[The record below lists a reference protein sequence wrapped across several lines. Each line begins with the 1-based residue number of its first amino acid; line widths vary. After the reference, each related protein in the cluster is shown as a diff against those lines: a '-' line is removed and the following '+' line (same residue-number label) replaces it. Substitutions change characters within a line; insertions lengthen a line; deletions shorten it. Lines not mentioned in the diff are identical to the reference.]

1 MSVTQH
7 HHEAF
12 TNLLQQ
18 SQWDEAQSL
27 WLDLADKLAD
37 QPDFLLLLVKEFS
50 DVGQPTLA
58 AELAALLA
66 PSLHAAGK
74 HHEWLYALKLQAG
87 ATHPPDRNLR
97 GELFAAYRQIYD
109 NDPRLSTILTATRFE
124 ATATPLPA
132 AIAKTDI
139 LLALNVGN
147 FCQHKSWGV
156 GKIKVFDTTLNRLV
170 IAFAHN
176 PDHAMQLAYAADS
189 LVPVGADH
197 LEVRKQTDLP
207 GLKQLAATDPVA
219 LIRLVLAG
227 HQHAASA
234 DKIESI
240 LTGSVLAAGEWK
252 KWWDNT
258 KKLLKRDPHF
268 EVPAKKIEPVVL
280 HTAPVS
286 QQDELLEAF
295 RVAPGMNQKT
305 EVARQLL
312 KILADLADPDLLLQ
326 EFQDGLL
333 NALQKLKGEHAAER
347 LEAVFIIAELQGH
360 QKTPSNSVM
369 PLVDGILAGTRDLPA
384 LLDELTGPAQKRII
398 ALAAERL
405 LGELNRL
412 PAKTLDELSDKL
424 AGRVDRLH
432 NLVGN
437 HTASPDLLVWIWK
450 NRTGLQWL
458 QPLCT
463 PAMLLAMITAVE
475 DGGAK
480 STKRLRDLL
489 HGEEEL
495 IPELLSNADTETVR
509 DISRR
514 ILNSPAFEELDR
526 RSLMARVVK
535 DFPFVQEFLVTKTVK
550 EAPLIV
556 SWASLNKRRAELEEI
571 VSKRIPENSKD
582 IGVARSYGDL
592 RENFEFKAAK
602 DLQKFLMRR
611 RGELEILLSRAQ
623 GTDFADAKTD
633 VVGIGTTVTVTDTAT
648 GKSHVFH
655 VLGAWDSDPV
665 HGIISYPAALAQ
677 AMFNKKTG
685 DTIEAADENGKLS
698 YRIDR
703 IEKTP
708 AGILQTL

>member
-1 MSVTQH
+1 MSATQH
-7 HHEAF
+7 HHETF
-12 TNLLQQ
+12 TKLLQQ
-18 SQWDEAQSL
+18 SQWDEAQAL
-27 WLDLADKLAD
+27 WLDLADKLSS

-50 DVGQPTLA
+50 DAGQPTLA

-66 PSLHAAGK
+66 PSLHDAGK

-87 ATHPPDRNLR
+87 ATTPTDRNLR
-97 GELFAAYRQIYD
+97 GELFAAYRQLHD
-109 NDPRLSTILTATRFE
+109 KDPRLSTILAATKFE
-124 ATATPLPA
+124 DTTTPLPA

-139 LLALNVGN
+139 LLALNTGN

-156 GKIKVFDTTLNRLV
+156 GKIKTFDTTLNRLV
-170 IAFAHN
+170 IAFPHN
-176 PDHAMQLAYAADS
+176 PDHVMQLAYAADS
-189 LVPVGADH
+189 LVPVSSEH
-197 LEVRKQTDLP
+197 LEVRKQTDLA
-207 GLKQLAATDPVA
+207 GLKQLASTDPVA

-227 HQHAASA
+227 NNHAASA
-234 DKIESI
+234 DKIETV

-268 EVPAKKIEPVVL
+268 DVPAKKIELIVL
-280 HTAPVS
+280 RTAPVS

-305 EVARQLL
+305 DVSRQLL
-312 KILADLADPDLLLQ
+312 KVIDDLADPDLLLQ

-333 NALQKLKGEHAAER
+333 DALQRLKGEHTAER
-347 LEAVFIIAELQGH
+347 LEAIFVIAELQSH
-360 QKTPSNSVM
+360 QKTPGNSVM
-369 PLVDGILAGTRDLPA
+369 PLVDGILANTRDLPV
-384 LLDELTGPAQKRII
+384 LLDELTTPAQKRII
-398 ALAAERL
+398 ALAADRL
-405 LGELNRL
+405 MGDLNRL
-412 PAKTLDELSDKL
+412 PAKTLDALVEKL
-424 AGRVDRLH
+424 TGQIDRLH
-432 NLVGN
+432 NLVSN

-450 NRTGLQWL
+450 NRAAQAWL
-458 QPLCT
+458 QPLCS
-463 PAMLLAMITAVE
+463 PAMLLAMITAIE
-475 DGGAK
+475 EGGAK
-480 STKRLRDLL
+480 PTKRLRDLL
-489 HGEEEL
+489 HSEEEL
-495 IPELLSNADTETVR
+495 IPELLANADTETVR

-535 DFPFVQEFLVTKTVK
+535 DFPFVQEFLITKTVK

-556 SWASLNKRRAELEEI
+556 SWASLHKRRAELDEI

-602 DLQKFLMRR
+602 DLQKLLMRR
-611 RGELEILLSRAQ
+611 RGELEILLSRAH
-623 GTDFADAKTD
+623 GTDFADAKTET
-633 VVGIGTTVTVTDTAT
+633 VGIGTTVTVTDMAT
-648 GKSHVFH
+648 GKPHIFH

-677 AMFNKKTG
+677 AMFNKKPG
-685 DTIEAADENGKLS
+685 DIIEASDENGKLS

-708 AGILQTL
+708 AEILQTL

>member
-1 MSVTQH
+1 MSAIQQH
-7 HHEAF
+7 HEIF
-12 TNLLQQ
+12 TTLLNQ
-18 SQWDEAQSL
+18 SKWDEAQSL
-27 WLDLADKLAD
+27 WLELADQLNE

-74 HHEWLYALKLQAG
+74 DHEWLYALKLQAG
-87 ATHPPDRNLR
+87 ANPPDRNLR

-109 NDPRLSTILTATRFE
+109 GDTRLNTILNAAQLENTT
-124 ATATPLPA
+124 TPLPS

-139 LLALNVGN
+139 LLALNTGN
-147 FCQHKSWGV
+147 FCQHKSWGI
-156 GKIKVFDTTLNRLV
+156 GKIKIFDTTLNRLV
-170 IAFAHN
+170 IAFVHN
-176 PDHAMQLAYAADS
+176 PDHTMQLAYAADN
-189 LVPVGADH
+189 LIPVSTDH
-197 LEVRKQTDLP
+197 IEVRKQTDLA
-207 GLKQLAATDPVA
+207 GLKQLALTDPVA

-227 HQHAASA
+227 HNHAASA
-234 DKIESI
+234 DKIENI
-240 LTGSVLAAGEWK
+240 LIGTVLTTGEWK
-252 KWWDNT
+252 KWWDAA

-268 EVPAKKIEPVVL
+268 EVPAKKNELVIL
-280 HTAPVS
+280 RTAPVS
-286 QQDELLEAF
+286 QQDDLLEAF

-312 KILADLADPDLLLQ
+312 KRLTDLADPDLLLQ

-333 NALQKLKGEHAAER
+333 NALVKLKGDHASER
-347 LEAVFIIAELQGH
+347 LEAVFVIAELQAH
-360 QKTPSNSVM
+360 QKNPGNSVIS
-369 PLVDGILAGTRDLPA
+369 LVDGIIANTRDLPS

-398 ALAAERL
+398 ALAADRL
-405 LGELNRL
+405 LNDINRL
-412 PAKTLDELSDKL
+412 PAKTLDELAVKL
-424 AGRVDRLH
+424 ADQSDRLR

-450 NRTGLQWL
+450 NRVTHAWL
-458 QPLCT
+458 QSLCT
-463 PAMLLAMITAVE
+463 SAMLLAMITAVE

-489 HGEEEL
+489 HSEEEL
-495 IPELLSNADTETVR
+495 IPELLANADTETVR
-509 DISRR
+509 DIARR

-535 DFPFVQEFLVTKTVK
+535 NFPFVQEFLVTKTVK

-556 SWASLNKRRAELEEI
+556 SWASLHKRRAELDEI

-602 DLQKFLMRR
+602 DLQKLLMRR
-611 RGELEILLSRAQ
+611 RAELEILLSRSQ
-623 GTDFADAKTD
+623 GTDFSDAKTD
-633 VVGIGTTVTVTDTAT
+633 TIGIGTTVTVTDLAT
-648 GKSHVFH
+648 GQSHVFH

-665 HGIISYPAALAQ
+665 HGVISYPAALAQ
-677 AMFNKKTG
+677 AMFNKKPG
-685 DTIEAADENGKLS
+685 DTVEAADENGKLI

-708 AGILQTL
+708 ASILLTL

>member
-1 MSVTQH
+1 MSATQH
-7 HHEAF
+7 QQHETF
-12 TNLLQQ
+12 TNLLRQ
-18 SQWDEAQSL
+18 SQWNDAQAL
-27 WLDLADKLAD
+27 WLDLADQLAD
-37 QPDFLLLLVKEFS
+37 QADFLLLLVKEFS
-50 DVGQPTLA
+50 DAGQPTLA
-58 AELAALLA
+58 AELAALLT
-66 PSLHAAGK
+66 PNLHAAGK

-87 ATHPPDRNLR
+87 AIPPDRRLR
-97 GELFAAYRQIYD
+97 TELLAAYQQIYQS
-109 NDPRLSTILTATRFE
+109 DPRLNAILTATRFE
-124 ATATPLPA
+124 EQTTPLPA
-132 AIAKTDI
+132 AITKADT
-139 LLALNVGN
+139 LLALNTGN

-156 GKIKVFDTTLNRLV
+156 GKIKIFDTTLNRLV

-176 PDHAMQLAYAADS
+176 PDHAMQLSYAAES
-189 LVPVGADH
+189 LVPVNADH
-197 LEVRKQTDLP
+197 FEVRKQTDLA
-207 GLKQLAATDPVA
+207 GLKQLASTDPVA
-219 LIRLVLAG
+219 LIRLVLTG
-227 HQHAASA
+227 HHHAASA

-240 LTGSVLAAGEWK
+240 LTGSVLAAGDWK
-252 KWWDNT
+252 KWWDNA

-280 HTAPVS
+280 RTAPVS
-286 QQDELLEAF
+286 QQDDLLEAF
-295 RVAPGMNQKT
+295 RVAPGLNQKT
-305 EVARQLL
+305 EVAKQLL

-333 NALQKLKGEHAAER
+333 DALQKLKGEHAAER
-347 LEAVFIIAELQGH
+347 LEAVFVIAELQTH
-360 QKTPSNSVM
+360 QKIPGTSVAA
-369 PLVDGILAGTRDLPA
+369 LVDGIIAGTRDLPA
-384 LLDELTGPAQKRII
+384 LLDELTGPAQKRV
-398 ALAAERL
+398 AAVAADRL

-412 PAKTLDELSDKL
+412 PAKMLDELADKM
-424 AGRVDRLH
+424 AGQTDRLH

-450 NRTGLQWL
+450 NRAAHAWL
-458 QPLCT
+458 APLCT

-480 STKRLRDLL
+480 ATKRLRDLL
-489 HGEEEL
+489 HGEEDL
-495 IPELLSNADTETVR
+495 IPELLANADTETVR

-514 ILNSPAFEELDR
+514 ILSSPAFEELDR

-556 SWASLNKRRAELEEI
+556 SWASLNKRRAELDEI

-602 DLQKFLMRR
+602 DLQKLLMRR

-623 GTDFADAKTD
+623 GTDFADAKPEA
-633 VVGIGTTVTVTDTAT
+633 VGIGTTVTVTELTT
-648 GKSHVFH
+648 GQSHIYH

-665 HGIISYPAALAQ
+665 RGIISYPAALAQ
-677 AMFNKKTG
+677 SLFSKKTG
-685 DTIEAADENGKLS
+685 DTVEAADENGKLT

-708 AGILQTL
+708 AEILQTL

>member
-1 MSVTQH
+1 MSATHH
-7 HHEAF
+7 HHETF

-18 SQWDEAQSL
+18 SQWDAAQAL
-27 WLDLADKLAD
+27 WLDLADELAD
-37 QPDFLLLLVKEFS
+37 QPDFLLTLVKEFS
-50 DVGQPTLA
+50 QAGQPTLA
-58 AELAALLA
+58 AELAAFLA

-87 ATHPPDRNLR
+87 ANPPAPNLR
-97 GELFAAYRQIYD
+97 TELLTAYRQIYETD
-109 NDPRLSTILTATRFE
+109 IRLNVIFATTKFAE
-124 ATATPLPA
+124 PTTPLPA
-132 AIAKTDI
+132 AITKTDT

-147 FCQHKSWGV
+147 FCQHKSWGF
-156 GKIKVFDTTLNRLV
+156 GKIKIFDATLNRLV

-189 LVPVGADH
+189 LAPVSADH
-197 LEVRKQTDLP
+197 LEVRKQTDLA

-219 LIRLVLAG
+219 MIRLVLTS
-227 HQHAASA
+227 HNHAASA
-234 DKIESI
+234 DKIESS

-252 KWWDNT
+252 KWWDNA

-268 EVPAKKIEPVVL
+268 EVPAKKNEPVIL
-280 HTAPVS
+280 RTAPVS
-286 QQDELLEAF
+286 QQDDLLEAF

-312 KILADLADPDLLLQ
+312 KILVDLADPDLLLQ

-333 NALQKLKGEHAAER
+333 DALQKLKGEHAAER
-347 LEAVFIIAELQGH
+347 LEAVFVIAALQSH
-360 QKTPSNSVM
+360 QKNPGNSVTA
-369 PLVDGILAGTRDLPA
+369 LVEGILAGTRDLPA
-384 LLDELTGPAQKRII
+384 LLDELTGPTQKRVV
-398 ALAAERL
+398 ALASDRL
-405 LGELNRL
+405 LGDLNRL
-412 PAKTLDELSDKL
+412 PARILDELAAKL
-424 AGRVDRLH
+424 AGQSDRLQ

-450 NRTGLQWL
+450 NRTAHAWL

-463 PAMLLAMITAVE
+463 SAMLLAMITAVE

-480 STKRLRDLL
+480 ATKRLRDLL
-489 HGEEEL
+489 HSEEEL
-495 IPELLSNADTETVR
+495 IPELLVNADSETVR
-509 DISRR
+509 DIARR

-535 DFPFVQEFLVTKTVK
+535 NFPFVQEFLVTKTVK

-556 SWASLNKRRAELEEI
+556 SWASLHKRRAELDEI
-571 VSKRIPENSKD
+571 VSKRIPENSKE

-602 DLQKFLMRR
+602 DLQKLLMRR

-623 GTDFADAKTD
+623 ATDFADAKLEA
-633 VVGIGTTVTVTDTAT
+633 VGIGTTVTVTDLAT
-648 GKSHVFH
+648 GQPQVFH
-655 VLGAWDSDPV
+655 VLGAWDSDPTR
-665 HGIISYPAALAQ
+665 GIISYPAALAR
-677 AMFNKKTG
+677 ALFNKKPG
-685 DTIEAADENGKLS
+685 DTVEAADENGKLT

-708 AGILQTL
+708 AEILQSL

>member
-1 MSVTQH
+1 MSATQN
-7 HHEAF
+7 HHETF
-12 TNLLQQ
+12 TNLLRQ
-18 SQWDEAQSL
+18 SKWDEAQTL
-27 WLDLADKLAD
+27 WLDLADQLAE
-37 QPDFLLLLVKEFS
+37 QTDFLLLLVKEFS
-50 DVGQPTLA
+50 DAGQPTLA

-97 GELFAAYRQIYD
+97 TELIAAYRQIYD
-109 NDPRLSTILTATRFE
+109 SDPRLQTIFTAAKFE
-124 ATATPLPA
+124 EPTAPLPA
-132 AIAKTDI
+132 AIAKSDI
-139 LLALNVGN
+139 LLALNAGN

-156 GKIKVFDTTLNRLV
+156 GKIKTFDATLNRLV
-170 IAFAHN
+170 IVFAHN
-176 PDHAMQLAYAADS
+176 PDHVMQLPYAADS
-189 LVPVGADH
+189 LVPVSADH
-197 LEVRKQTDLP
+197 IDVRKQTDLT
-207 GLKQLAATDPVA
+207 GLKQLASADPVA

-227 HQHAASA
+227 HNHAASA
-234 DKIESI
+234 DKIASI
-240 LTGSVLAAGEWK
+240 LTGTVLAADEWK
-252 KWWDNT
+252 KWWDNA
-258 KKLLKRDPHF
+258 KKLLKRDPQF
-268 EVPAKKIEPVVL
+268 EVPAKKNEPVIL
-280 HTAPVS
+280 RTAPVS
-286 QQDELLEAF
+286 QQDDLLEAF

-312 KILADLADPDLLLQ
+312 KILTDLADPDLLLQ

-333 NALQKLKGEHAAER
+333 DALQKLKGEHAAER
-347 LEAVFIIAELQGH
+347 LEAVFVIAELQAH
-360 QKTPSNSVM
+360 QKTPGNSVIS
-369 PLVDGILAGTRDLPA
+369 LVEGIIAGTRDLPT
-384 LLDELTGPAQKRII
+384 LLEELTGPAQKRVV
-398 ALAAERL
+398 ALATDRL

-412 PAKTLDELSDKL
+412 PARILDELAVKL
-424 AGRVDRLH
+424 ASQSDRLH

-450 NRTGLQWL
+450 NRTAQAWL
-458 QPLCT
+458 QPVCT
-463 PAMLLAMITAVE
+463 PAMLLAMLTAVE

-480 STKRLRDLL
+480 ATKRLRDLL
-489 HGEEEL
+489 HSEEEL

-509 DISRR
+509 DIARR

-535 DFPFVQEFLVTKTVK
+535 DFPFVQEFLITKTVK

-556 SWASLNKRRAELEEI
+556 SWASLHKRRAELDEI

-602 DLQKFLMRR
+602 DLQKMLMRR
-611 RGELEILLSRAQ
+611 RAELEILLSRAQ
-623 GTDFADAKTD
+623 GTDFADTKTD
-633 VVGIGTTVTVTDTAT
+633 IVGIGTTVTVTDTAT
-648 GKSHVFH
+648 SKSHVFH
-655 VLGAWDSDPV
+655 VLGAWDSDPA

-685 DTIEAADENGKLS
+685 DTVEAADENGKLS

-708 AGILQTL
+708 DAILQTL